1 MFSPVTLGKKDQDV
15 AKKIL
20 QVDHPSVGDL
30 RRTIEDLT
38 GRIEDFL
45 TPAYEEVRK
54 RAKEDIH
61 FLSRSEQ
68 NQYSTNEPMI
78 ASWEAE
84 RAAFQKFLDDKS
96 YPLGHVFVGSGLNR
110 RKAQESRPGLR
121 QPGPGFRRPG
131 QQFIL
136 DWALI
141 QIRNERRGEHKVW
154 PALLPT
160 ALKV

>member
-20 QVDHPSVGDL
+20 RVDHPSVGDL

-38 GRIEDFL
+38 GQIEEIL

-54 RAKEDIH
+54 RAKEDIR
-61 FLSRSEQ
+61 FLARLEQ
-68 NQYSTNEPMI
+68 NQYNTNEHMI
-78 ASWEAE
+78 ASWEEE

-96 YPLGHVFVGSGLNR
+96 YPLGHVFVGSGMNR

-121 QPGPGFRRPG
+121 RPGPRFRQPG

-141 QIRNERRGEHKVW
+141 QFRNERRGEHKVW

-160 ALKV
+160 SLKV